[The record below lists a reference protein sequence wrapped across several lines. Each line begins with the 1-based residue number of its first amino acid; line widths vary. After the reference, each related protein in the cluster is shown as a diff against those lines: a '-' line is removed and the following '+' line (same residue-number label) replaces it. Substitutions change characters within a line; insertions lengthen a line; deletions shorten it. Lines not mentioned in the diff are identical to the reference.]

1 MFFRCS
7 QDALKDSTG
16 SLKKLL
22 SFADA
27 IWFGFLEGTCGVLD
41 HSYSVDIL
49 TCVQLFSDLQRCFLM
64 ITDVLEFSL
73 LDVLYIL
80 SNCSLDVF

>member
-1 MFFRCS
+1 M
-7 QDALKDSTG
+7 AKIG
-16 SLKKLL
+16 SLSARAKVSIK
-22 SFADA
+22 FT
-27 IWFGFLEGTCGVLD
+27 LEGTCGVLD